1 MNILK
6 LTQIT
11 EPETGE
17 IMRIQKFLSHAGVC
31 SRREGEKYI
40 KSGFVTLNGEKLLN
54 PATDI
59 DTDNDIVCVKGIHV
73 KLNKKLLYI
82 VLNKPTGY
90 VTTCKQA
97 GKKIIIDLV
106 DLKERV
112 YPVGRLDKN
121 SSGLIILTNDG
132 RIHHR
137 LSHPSF
143 DHEKEYVVTVL
154 RPISDKSL
162 KKMAS
167 GIILSG
173 VKTRPAKIKRLGDAS
188 FNIILKEGKK
198 RQIRRM
204 VRSVENKVNELTRI
218 RVANIKT
225 GNLKPGRW
233 RFFSKSEQKKLLDQL
248 GL

>member
-1 MNILK
+1 
-6 LTQIT
+6 
-11 EPETGE
+11 
-17 IMRIQKFLSHAGVC
+17 MRIQKFLSHAGVC

-40 KSGFVTLNGEKLLN
+40 KNGFITLNGEKLLN
-54 PATDI
+54 PATNI
-59 DTDNDIVCVKGIHV
+59 DTDNDIVCVKGVHV
-73 KLNKKLLYI
+73 NINEKFLYV

-97 GKKIIIDLV
+97 GKKIILDLI

-154 RPISDKSL
+154 RPISDRNL

-167 GIILSG
+167 GIVLSEI
-173 VKTRPAKIKRLGDAS
+173 KTRKAKIKRLGESS

-204 VRSVENKVNELTRI
+204 VKSVGNKVDELTRI
-218 RVANIKT
+218 RVANIKIQ
-225 GNLKPGRW
+225 NLKPGMW
-233 RFFSKSEQKKLLDQL
+233 RFFNKFEQKNLLDQL

>member
-1 MNILK
+1 MR
-6 LTQIT
+6 IT
-11 EPETGE
+11 EPEIGK
-17 IMRIQKFLSHAGVC
+17 IMRIQKFLSHAGIC

-40 KSGFVTLNGEKLLN
+40 KKGLVTLNGIKLLN
-54 PATDI
+54 PATEI
-59 DTDNDIVCVKGIHV
+59 DTASDIVCVKGERV
-73 KLNKKLLYI
+73 KLNKKFLYI

-90 VTTCKQA
+90 ITTCKQA
-97 GKKIIIDLV
+97 GKKIILDLV

-143 DHEKEYVVTVL
+143 DHEKEYIVTL
-154 RPISDKSL
+154 LSPISDKSL
-162 KKMAS
+162 KKLAD
-167 GIILSG
+167 GVILAG
-173 VKTRPAKIKRLGDAS
+173 VRTRPAKIKREGKNS

-204 VRSVENKVNELTRI
+204 VRSVENKVDKLTRI
-218 RVANIKT
+218 RVANIKI
-225 GNLKPGRW
+225 GSLKPGVW
-233 RFFSKSEQKKLLDQL
+233 RFFNKIEQKKLLDQL

>member
-1 MNILK
+1 
-6 LTQIT
+6 
-11 EPETGE
+11 
-17 IMRIQKFLSHAGVC
+17 MRIQKFLSHAGVC

-40 KSGFVTLNGEKLLN
+40 KNGFITLNGEKLLN
-54 PATDI
+54 PATNI
-59 DTDNDIVCVKGIHV
+59 DTDNDIVCVKDVHV
-73 KLNKKLLYI
+73 NINEKFLYV

-97 GKKIIIDLV
+97 GKKIILDLI

-154 RPISDKSL
+154 RPISDRNL

-167 GIILSG
+167 GIVLSG
-173 VKTRPAKIKRLGDAS
+173 TKTRKAKIKRLGESS

-204 VRSVENKVNELTRI
+204 VKSVGNKVDELTRI
-218 RVANIKT
+218 RVANIKIQ
-225 GNLKPGRW
+225 NLKPGMW
-233 RFFSKSEQKKLLDQL
+233 RFFNKFEQKILLDQL